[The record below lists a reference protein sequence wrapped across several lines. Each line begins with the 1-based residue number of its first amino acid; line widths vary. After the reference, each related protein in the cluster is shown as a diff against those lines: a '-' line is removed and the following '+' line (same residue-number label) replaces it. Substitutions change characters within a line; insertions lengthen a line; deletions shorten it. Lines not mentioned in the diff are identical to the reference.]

1 MGSFSDN
8 LSDIRSMSRI
18 LENWIP
24 EVAEKKIFNDRLDND
39 MDKLSII
46 SPALE
51 EDIGSRDKNIK
62 GKQIP
67 QIKLGTKVPLFL
79 TPRA

>member
-8 LSDIRSMSRI
+8 LSDIRSISRI

-51 EDIGSRDKNIK
+51 EDIGSRDKNTK

>member
-8 LSDIRSMSRI
+8 LSDIRSISRI

>member
-1 MGSFSDN
+1 
-8 LSDIRSMSRI
+8 
-18 LENWIP
+18 
-24 EVAEKKIFNDRLDND
+24 

-62 GKQIP
+62 GKQKP

>member
-8 LSDIRSMSRI
+8 LSDIRSISRI

-24 EVAEKKIFNDRLDND
+24 EVAEKKKFNDRLDND